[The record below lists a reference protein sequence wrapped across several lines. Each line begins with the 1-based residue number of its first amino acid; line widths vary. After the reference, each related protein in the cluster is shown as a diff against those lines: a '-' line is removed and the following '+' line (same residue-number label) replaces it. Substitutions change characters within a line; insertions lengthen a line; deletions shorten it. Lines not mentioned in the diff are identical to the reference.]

1 MERLLYVCIIGLALA
16 GCRGPQ
22 KAEKTGVVVVGSDRF
37 PASLA
42 GRWVSDRQGWQIVFG
57 ADGRITSAVLSL
69 GRVEVVPGVE
79 TTVPTRGGGQGVFAP
94 GLWTVHYEADSKQ
107 LTVKLVMNHIRIEMG
122 SYTLEGKSTDVFS
135 GPISADDGVWQVQWT
150 ALTDYEVRRPGRE
163 DVEIGTDSVYGE
175 TQPLAFEKTEP
186 Q

>member
-1 MERLLYVCIIGLALA
+1 
-16 GCRGPQ
+16 
-22 KAEKTGVVVVGSDRF
+22 
-37 PASLA
+37 
-42 GRWVSDRQGWQIVFG
+42 
-57 ADGRITSAVLSL
+57 
-69 GRVEVVPGVE
+69 
-79 TTVPTRGGGQGVFAP
+79 
-94 GLWTVHYEADSKQ
+94 
-107 LTVKLVMNHIRIEMG
+107 MNHIRIEMG